1 MSYSTKFSDYESNPK
16 DLIGKKVLQSCGTSY
31 GGTSKSIETIVS
43 VTKASFK
50 ISGEGNEN
58 SLYYLNTGQLKGM
71 SGRMDIGRIN
81 ECKLITE
88 EYADQLV
95 KIWAEN
101 KEKKVLFAKV
111 EESFEI
117 FKKQLNL
124 KITSVSKEKLE
135 KLIEVLKS

>member
-1 MSYSTKFSDYESNPK
+1 MSYSTNFSDYESNPK

-31 GGTSKSIETIVS
+31 SGTSKSIKTIVS
-43 VTKASFK
+43 VTKTAFK
-50 ISGEGNEN
+50 ISGKGNKN

-71 SGRMDIGRIN
+71 SGRMDMGSIN

-88 EYADQLV
+88 EYAAQLV

-101 KEKKVLFAKV
+101 KEKRALISELEGLFQNIKATKLT
-111 EESFEI
+111 E
-117 FKKQLNL
+117 LR
-124 KITSVSKEKLE
+124 KEKLE

>member
-31 GGTSKSIETIVS
+31 GGTSKLIETIVS
-43 VTKASFK
+43 VTKTAFK

-71 SGRMDIGRIN
+71 RGRMDIGRIN

-88 EYADQLV
+88 EYAAQLV

-101 KEKKVLFAKV
+101 KEKKLLLVEAKVLFDKV
-111 EESFEI
+111 EKTKLTE
-117 FKKQLNL
+117 L
-124 KITSVSKEKLE
+124 SKEKLE